1 LFDLKNQSGRLDF
14 GYSEAHNLMKLE
26 MIIDEMRV
34 PERWMDLVRRGMI
47 LVYETK
53 SGDADK
59 HRIVGLSP

>member
-1 LFDLKNQSGRLDF
+1 
-14 GYSEAHNLMKLE
+14 MKLE

-53 SGDADK
+53 SGDADS
-59 HRIVGLSP
+59 IAS